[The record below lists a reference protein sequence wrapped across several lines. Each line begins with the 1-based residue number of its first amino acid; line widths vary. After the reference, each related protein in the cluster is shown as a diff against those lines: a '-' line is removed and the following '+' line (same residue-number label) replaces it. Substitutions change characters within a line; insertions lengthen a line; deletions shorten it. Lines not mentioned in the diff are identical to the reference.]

1 MFYNDDEE
9 NLTPAQKWEKA
20 TLADNFIFCSVMSHN
35 LDLCRELLEML
46 LDIRIDYVKLVQ
58 SEKTF
63 FPDFYS
69 KGIRLDVYV
78 KDGSGRSFD
87 IEMQTV
93 NTKNLSKR
101 SRYYQSAIDVDNLK
115 SGEDYE
121 ELKQSYVIFLCLFD
135 IFGNGLPIYTFQNR
149 CNENG
154 SILLNDGTTKV
165 FFNARMYDKMP
176 TEKLRNFFKFLLD
189 NEPAASDFTARIEDR
204 IKLAKTN
211 IDERRRFMTV
221 EQEIK
226 LYGKHKFQEGYDK
239 AYTVAYK
246 ESAKETCVQNARKL
260 KSKNVS
266 AEIIAECTG
275 LPVEKVR
282 EL

>member
-1 MFYNDDEE
+1 
-9 NLTPAQKWEKA
+9 
-20 TLADNFIFCSVMSHN
+20 
-35 LDLCRELLEML
+35 ML
-46 LDIRIDYVKLVQ
+46 LDIRIDYLRLVE

-63 FPDFYS
+63 VPDFYS

-101 SRYYQSAIDVDNLK
+101 SRYYQSVIDIDNLK
-115 SGEDYE
+115 SGKDYE
-121 ELKQSYVIFLCLFD
+121 ELKQNYVIFLCLFD
-135 IFGNGLPIYTFQNR
+135 LFEKDLPIYTFQNR
-149 CNENG
+149 CNEDNE
-154 SILLNDGTTKV
+154 ILLNDETTKV
-165 FFNARMYDKMP
+165 FFNAQMYDKMP

-189 NEPAASDFTARIEDR
+189 NKPNASDFTAKIEDR
-204 IKLAKTN
+204 INLAKTN
-211 IDERRRFMTV
+211 IDEWRRFMTV

-226 LYGKHKFQEGYDK
+226 LYGKHKFQEGYEI
-239 AYTVAYK
+239 AHK
-246 ESAKETCVQNARKL
+246 EIAEETAKNF
-260 KSKNVS
+260 KSKNIP

-275 LPVEKVR
+275 LSVEKVK

>member
-1 MFYNDDEE
+1 MFYYDDEE

-20 TLADNFIFCSVMSHN
+20 TLANNFIFCSVMSHN
-35 LDLCRELLEML
+35 LDLCKELLEML
-46 LDIRIDYVKLVQ
+46 LDIRIDYLRLVE

-63 FPDFYS
+63 VPDFYS

-101 SRYYQSAIDVDNLK
+101 SRYYQSVIDIDNLK
-115 SGEDYE
+115 SGKDYE
-121 ELKQSYVIFLCLFD
+121 ELKQNYVIFLCLFD
-135 IFGNGLPIYTFQNR
+135 LFEKDLPIYTFQNR
-149 CNENG
+149 CNEDNE
-154 SILLNDGTTKV
+154 ILLNDETTKV
-165 FFNARMYDKMP
+165 FFNAQMYDKMP

-189 NEPAASDFTARIEDR
+189 NKPNASDFTAKIEDR
-204 IKLAKTN
+204 INLAKTN
-211 IDERRRFMTV
+211 IDEWRRFMTV

-226 LYGKHKFQEGYDK
+226 LYGKHKFQEGYEI
-239 AYTVAYK
+239 AHK
-246 ESAKETCVQNARKL
+246 EIAEETAKNF
-260 KSKNVS
+260 KSKNIP

-275 LPVEKVR
+275 LSVEKVK